1 MKYLALG
8 LAFLAFAATA
18 KDVYVKP
25 HVNRDGTYVEGHYR
39 STPNGNPYDNYSSQ
53 GNVNPYTGQAGT
65 INPYNQTVTP
75 SYPQQQKCRKDI
87 YGNIVC

>member
-1 MKYLALG
+1 MKYLAIG
-8 LAFLAFAATA
+8 LALFAITATA

-39 STPNGNPYDNYSSQ
+39 SVPNSNPYDNYSSQ

-65 INPYNQTVTP
+65 VNPYNQPVTP
-75 SYPQQQKCRKDI
+75 VYPQQQRCRKDI